1 MDVADTDMLNRLT
14 HPQLALTREDT
25 CFTNSFIV
33 DEIAL
38 RLSLISAKFL
48 VSLSAYKEKKEETDE
63 EKFV

>member
-1 MDVADTDMLNRLT
+1 VGLS
-14 HPQLALTREDT
+14 PQTLTREGT

-48 VSLSAYKEKKEETDE
+48 VSLSACKEKKEETDE